1 MPRANRHFLSGY
13 IWHITQRCHRKAFL
27 LKFAKDRAR
36 WIRWLYQAKRRYGL
50 CVLNYTVTCN
60 HVHLLVRDLGCG
72 EIPPSMQLVAGR
84 TAQEFNK
91 RKSRRGAFWEDRYHA
106 TAVESDEHLV
116 HCLAYI
122 DLNMIRAGVV
132 VRPEDWA
139 HGGFREIQNPPSRF
153 RIIDTAMLMNLLNVS
168 DPEKLA
174 KKCKETV
181 ESTLHNGMEREAC
194 WTESLAVGSMA
205 FIEEVKGKMGANARG
220 RHITKSHTV
229 TTLSEA
235 PGVYFD
241 RENTPLRLYL
251 GAI

>member
-168 DPEKLA
+168 DPEKIGQKMQRDRGIYIAQWDGEGSVLDG
-174 KKCKETV
+174 EP
-181 ESTLHNGMEREAC
+181 GGREY
-194 WTESLAVGSMA
+194 
-205 FIEEVKGKMGANARG
+205 
-220 RHITKSHTV
+220 
-229 TTLSEA
+229 
-235 PGVYFD
+235 GVYRRGEGED
-241 RENTPLRLYL
+241 GSECTWPTYH
-251 GAI
+251 